1 MSAGQLPYADLP
13 PAYHRWKWRVL
24 IAYFA
29 FYSFNYLG
37 RFNFSLVQPAVI
49 ADLGVTRADTG
60 WINAGMFWGFALG
73 GLVWGRLAERAGFR
87 LIILLGALG
96 TALFNVLASF
106 AGTASGLFAPWAA
119 AGFLNAATWAPG
131 LALIA
136 QWWPRQERGRA
147 IGSANAAAGTALLLV
162 WMTAPWVA
170 SIWGW
175 RAALRWPP
183 LALALAGAL
192 FYLAVRDRPS
202 QAGLPEYAEPE
213 GVSRAAEDASAGSE
227 RGLRAYLHLLRNWRL
242 QIACHVRGLD
252 TLARYGLVSW
262 VPVYYAQAGGFDL
275 KRMALVTFAYPA
287 GLMLGPLT
295 GGWVSDRLFKG
306 NRSAV
311 IRLAALLSAS
321 AIAGVALSPADSAP
335 LAALFL
341 IAGGFAISM
350 APVHALAVD
359 LAGRRLAGTAAG
371 LLTFH
376 GYFYAA
382 AQAWFFGWL
391 SLASPDGWTWVF
403 LIMAATRLLSAA
415 AISRV
420 GA

>member
-1 MSAGQLPYADLP
+1 
-13 PAYHRWKWRVL
+13 
-24 IAYFA
+24 
-29 FYSFNYLG
+29 
-37 RFNFSLVQPAVI
+37 
-49 ADLGVTRADTG
+49 
-60 WINAGMFWGFALG
+60 MFWGFTLG
-73 GLVWGRLAERAGFR
+73 GIVWGRLAEHVGFR
-87 LIILLGALG
+87 RVILFGALG
-96 TALFNVLASF
+96 TTLFNIVASF
-106 AGTASGLFAPWAA
+106 GGSVHGLFVPWAA
-119 AGFLNAATWAPG
+119 AGFVNAATWAPG
-131 LALIA
+131 LALLA
-136 QWWPRQERGRA
+136 QWWPRLERGRA
-147 IGSANAAAGTALLLV
+147 IGSANAAAGTALLVV
-162 WMTAPWVA
+162 WMAAPWAA

-175 RAALRWPP
+175 RAALRYPP
-183 LALALAGAL
+183 LALALAGIL

-227 RGLRAYLHLLRNWRL
+227 RGLRPYLHLLKNWRL

-252 TLARYGLVSW
+252 TLSRYGLVSW

-275 KRMALVTFAYPA
+275 KQMALVTFAYPV

-295 GGWVSDRLFKG
+295 GGYVSDRLFKG

-311 IRLAALLSAS
+311 IMMAALLSAS
-321 AIAGVALSPADSAP
+321 AIAGVALSPADSAA

-341 IAGGFAISM
+341 IVGGFAISM

-359 LAGRRLAGTAAG
+359 LAGRRLAGTATG

-382 AQAWFFGWL
+382 MQAWIFGWL

-420 GA
+420 RA